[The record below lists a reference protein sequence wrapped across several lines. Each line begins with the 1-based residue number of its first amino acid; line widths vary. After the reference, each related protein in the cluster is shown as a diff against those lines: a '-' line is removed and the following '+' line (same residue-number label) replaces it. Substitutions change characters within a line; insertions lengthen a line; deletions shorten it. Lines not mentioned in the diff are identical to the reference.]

1 RPPPGP
7 PLSPYTTLFRS
18 QLVATGY
25 NRNHLS
31 TSEGGAIEAEAEM
44 RNTADR
50 IDTTA
55 AVWMGLTA
63 NCASCHDHKF
73 DPLTQRE
80 YYSLG
85 AIFKGLADR
94 VWDGNV
100 RLPGPIAVIAD
111 HPKTQQRIDEIA
123 ASVGPLEAALS
134 ARVDQV
140 EAETPPVK
148 PAKEPV
154 TYEVVWAEDSDLP
167 APSDFAPGAA
177 RRRGEWRE
185 GPGVPVAG
193 GTRALRLEGE
203 G

>member
-80 YYSLG
+80 YYSLRSEEHTSE
-85 AIFKGLADR
+85 L
-94 VWDGNV
+94 
-100 RLPGPIAVIAD
+100 
-111 HPKTQQRIDEIA
+111 Q
-123 ASVGPLEAALS
+123 S
-134 ARVDQV
+134 
-140 EAETPPVK
+140 
-148 PAKEPV
+148 
-154 TYEVVWAEDSDLP
+154 
-167 APSDFAPGAA
+167 
-177 RRRGEWRE
+177 RE
-185 GPGVPVAG
+185 NLVC
-193 GTRALRLEGE
+193 
-203 G
+203 